1 MIIQNGIEIDEK
13 VLEKEIEI
21 YRTCVLESLTTRR
34 LDEKEAK
41 EIMKK
46 FYKYIIK
53 MDFPE
58 KEFHVFDSPFQ
69 AWKWIQKNK
78 CENPNEEYVESYA
91 IDISNAGY
99 YHFYKFALE
108 QKYAETE
115 DKELLEKLDMAI
127 DMTYFSKVFPFD
139 DCCVVALN
147 PIEMHFKDNRLH
159 NENGESVLFKDGYAL
174 YNLNGVSV
182 TKEIVETP
190 KEKFTKEMVLNEK
203 NADVRREILRKLGND
218 LMIKLFEPKILDTWK
233 DYELLEINI
242 ENLGRKYLK
251 MINPSINTVHIEGV
265 VNTVKTVKD
274 ALAWRNGLDVFV
286 EPQALS

>member
-13 VLEKEIEI
+13 QLEKEIEI
-21 YRTCVLESLTTRR
+21 YRTLVMESLTTRR
-34 LDEKEAK
+34 PSKKVAM
-41 EIMKK
+41 EIMKL
-46 FYKYIIK
+46 FYKHI
-53 MDFPE
+53 MNMPFPE
-58 KEFHVFDSPFQ
+58 KEFHVFDSPIQ

-78 CENPNEEYVESYA
+78 CKNPNEEYVESYA

-99 YHFYKFALE
+99 YHFYKFAVE
-108 QKYAETE
+108 QKYVEC
-115 DKELLEKLDMAI
+115 EKDLREKIDMAI

-147 PIEMHFKDNRLH
+147 PIEMHFEDNVLH
-159 NENGESVLFKDGYAL
+159 NENGASVVFADGFKF
-174 YNLNGVSV
+174 YNLNGVNV
-182 TKEIVETP
+182 PEYAVMTK
-190 KEKFTKEMVLNEK
+190 KEDFTKEMVLNEK

-265 VNTVKTVKD
+265 VNTVKTVKE